1 MSLGRICQLYLKF
14 TQTCNIQS
22 IIYIYIYMDCIFQK
36 LINAETAIYDVLQ
49 DFFWHSNSL
58 VRMAGLEV
66 R

>member
-1 MSLGRICQLYLKF
+1 
-14 TQTCNIQS
+14 
-22 IIYIYIYMDCIFQK
+22 MDCIFQK